1 MRCEGKSV
9 KTIVFGGTFNPIH
22 LGHLYLI
29 HTLAEQTDY
38 QRLILLPAREPVHKS
53 YQEQVT
59 QEQRLDL
66 IYCGIDDYHSYY
78 AHDRQMDI
86 VVDTCELTR
95 DAASYTYMSVTDI
108 YQRYDIDGTLGV
120 VVGDDLVEGLHTW
133 YRFEE
138 LVSLVHFLVITREN
152 EIDGRDTLPEGIDC
166 HWLDVDPVKVSS
178 SHIRE
183 LLGAS
188 AGDIQELHSL
198 LSDGV
203 LDYILDHELYKE
215 G

>member
-1 MRCEGKSV
+1 M

-29 HTLAEQTDY
+29 HTLAEKTDY

-59 QEQRLDL
+59 QQQRLDL
-66 IYCGIDDYHSYY
+66 IYCGIDDYRRYY
-78 AHDRQMDI
+78 PHDRQMNI

-95 DAASYTYMSVTDI
+95 NAASYTYMSVTDI
-108 YQRYDIDGTLGV
+108 YQRYDIDGTLAV
-120 VVGDDLVEGLHTW
+120 VVGDDLVEDLHTW
-133 YRFEE
+133 YRFDE
-138 LVSLVHFLVITREN
+138 LVSLVKILVITRDKEL
-152 EIDGRDTLPEGIDC
+152 DGKDKLPEGIDC
-166 HWLDVDPVKVSS
+166 QWIDVDPMKVSS
-178 SHIRE
+178 SQIRE
-183 LLGAS
+183 LLYAS